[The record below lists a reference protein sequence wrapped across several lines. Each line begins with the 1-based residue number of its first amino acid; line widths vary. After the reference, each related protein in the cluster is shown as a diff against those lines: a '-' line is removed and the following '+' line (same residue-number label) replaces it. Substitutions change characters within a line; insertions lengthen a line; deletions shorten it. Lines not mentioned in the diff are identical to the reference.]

1 MKRYV
6 AYKDLSKKEKKKRD
20 REKRVTWEG
29 KKPVTRVKESKKLY
43 SRKKRKKDDMRLMN
57 EEPKVILFLCLF
69 LSESIILDSRSYMR
83 KNRSLTYCMADMRV
97 II

>member
-29 KKPVTRVKESKKLY
+29 IKPVTRVKESKKLY
-43 SRKKRKKDDMRLMN
+43 SRKKRKKDDMKLMN
-57 EEPKVILFLCLF
+57 EEH
-69 LSESIILDSRSYMR
+69 EM
-83 KNRSLTYCMADMRV
+83 N
-97 II
+97 